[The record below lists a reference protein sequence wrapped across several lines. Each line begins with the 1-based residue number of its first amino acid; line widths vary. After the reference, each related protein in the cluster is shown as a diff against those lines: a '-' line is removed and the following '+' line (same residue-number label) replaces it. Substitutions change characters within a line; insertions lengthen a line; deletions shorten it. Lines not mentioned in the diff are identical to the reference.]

1 MRYIFILMLAFFAA
15 CTSSQTMGL
24 HEMHRDEAPYWDL
37 VSLTGFDQAMRDAY
51 DTNVYKHYSY
61 GSVSVEHGNV
71 DFDEFKK
78 VSGFAQ
84 VYKLGDEIGVAFQA
98 CNGISAR
105 YKVEDGEWV
114 HKGIGATMRACERT
128 AFGPSGKAV
137 VLATPMFADD
147 WFKNMVPAIKGYR
160 VSEDNLT
167 LILVDAAGEDLAVF
181 KYRGDL
187 IQ

>member
-15 CTSSQTMGL
+15 CASSQTMNL
-24 HEMHRDEAPYWDL
+24 HEMPRDEAPYWDL
-37 VSLTGFDQAMRDAY
+37 VSLTGFDEAMRDVY
-51 DTNVYKHYSY
+51 DTNIYKPYSY
-61 GSVSVEHGNV
+61 GSVSIKRADV

-78 VSGFAQ
+78 VSGFAR
-84 VYKLGDEIGVAFQA
+84 VYKLDGHVGVTFQA

-105 YKVEDGEWV
+105 YKIEDGEWV
-114 HKGIGATMRACERT
+114 HKGVGATMRSCERV
-128 AFGPSGKAV
+128 ALESSGKAV

-147 WFKNMVPAIKGYR
+147 WFKKIAPAIKGYR

-167 LILVDAAGEDLAVF
+167 LTLVDAANEDLAVF
-181 KYRGDL
+181 TYRGDL